1 MLTEEVLNHFRDSKA
16 LLEGHFEL
24 RSGLHSNQYFQCAL
38 VLQYPDRAE
47 ALCRA
52 AVQKLRKLYPDIK
65 PDAVISPALGGIP
78 VGHET
83 GRALGVR
90 AVFAEKKDNALI
102 MRRFKILPGEHY
114 VVAEDVITRGGRVQ
128 ETIDIVENAGGV
140 VDAVLV
146 LVDRSGGRFKPSAP
160 LVSLLQMEPVTWAP
174 EDCPLCRDQLPLTH
188 PGS

>member
-1 MLTEEVLNHFRDSKA
+1 MHTDEVLTHFRDSKA

-24 RSGLHSNQYFQCAL
+24 RSGLHSAQYFQCAL

-52 AVQKLRKLYPDIK
+52 AVEKMQALYPELK

-90 AVFAEKKDNALI
+90 AVFAEKKDDALC
-102 MRRFKILPGEHY
+102 MRRFKIVPGEHY

-128 ETIDIVENAGGV
+128 ETIDLVLNAGGI
-140 VDAVLV
+140 VDAVVV
-146 LVDRSGGRFKPSAP
+146 LVDRSGGRFTPQAP
-160 LVSLLQMEPVTWAP
+160 LVSLLQMEPVTWSP
-174 EDCPLCRDQLPLTH
+174 EECPLCRDQLPLTH